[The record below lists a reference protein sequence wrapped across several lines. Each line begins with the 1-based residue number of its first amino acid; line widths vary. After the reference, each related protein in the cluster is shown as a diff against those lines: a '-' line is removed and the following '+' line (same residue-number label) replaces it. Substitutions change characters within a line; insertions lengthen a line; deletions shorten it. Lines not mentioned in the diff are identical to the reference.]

1 MRLGELETERSNP
14 KTEKFH
20 ELPTI
25 EMLKLMNEEDA
36 VIPLAVRDA
45 LSEIALAVEA
55 CTVAVELGGRI
66 IYAGAGTSGRLGVL
80 DAAEVVPTFGVSD
93 DLFVALMAGGREA
106 LVNSAER
113 AEDGDDLGVRD
124 AREASISKNDVVI
137 GITASG
143 RTPYVK
149 GILQY
154 SRQAGAKTVL
164 ISNVANPQLQQLADI
179 TIAVRTGPE
188 VISGSTRLK
197 AGTAQKIVLN
207 MLSTVTMARA
217 GRVIGNQMVAL
228 RIMNEKLVDRA
239 VRIVSDVSGLSYD
252 DSERILEE
260 AGREVP
266 LATLIALSGRRK
278 EDCISALSEARGN
291 VRLALKE
298 LGGSV

>member
-1 MRLGELETERSNP
+1 MRLGELETEMSNP
-14 KTEKFH
+14 KTETFH

-25 EMLKLMNEEDA
+25 EMLKVMNEEDA

-45 LSEIALAVEA
+45 LSEIALAVDA
-55 CTVAVELGGRI
+55 CAGAVESGGRI

-113 AEDGDDLGVRD
+113 AEDGDDLGVKD
-124 AREASISKNDVVI
+124 AREASISESDVVV

-179 TIAVRTGPE
+179 TIVVRTGPE

-207 MLSTVTMARA
+207 MLSTVTMVRL

-266 LATLIALSGRRK
+266 LATLIALSGKSK
-278 EDCISALSEARGN
+278 EDCNSALKEARGN
-291 VRLALKE
+291 VRLALKK
-298 LGGSV
+298 LGGSA